1 MTTALQK
8 QSLYNIRIDHLALMQ
23 EIQYNDGELT
33 PELEEALQLNE
44 QEFEDKA
51 LSYGFVIKSLDDQL
65 ELIDKEFARLD
76 KIREKIDRTKTKVKE
91 VLSEAMQQ
99 FGFDKIETP
108 LLKLSFIKRDAVEII
123 DENLIPAEFIKVKQV
138 ESVDKIGIK
147 AALKEGVNV
156 PGAELVKN
164 KSLQIK

>member
-1 MTTALQK
+1 MQQTALQK

-51 LSYGFVIKSLDDQL
+51 LSYGFVIKTFDDQL
-65 ELIDKEFARLD
+65 EIIDKEFARLD
-76 KIREKIDRTKTKVKE
+76 KIREKIDKTKSKVKE

-108 LLKLSFIKRDAVEII
+108 LLKLSFRKSEAVEITNG
-123 DENLIPAEFIKVKQV
+123 ELIPAEFIKVKTV
-138 ESVDKIGIK
+138 ESIDKIGIK
-147 AALKEGVNV
+147 AALKEGAQVY
-156 PGAELVKN
+156 
-164 KSLQIK
+164 